1 MYKIKIFISFLIFST
16 LLIIT
21 SIIKNQTR
29 EIEKN
34 IFYLS
39 NIIHQKEK
47 DFNESYLDFSYL
59 TSPDLIDNKIDHLDN
74 EKYIIMEYSNIYL
87 DMSEFIDLKKKF
99 VTQEKN
105 EKKTE
110 KK

>member
-1 MYKIKIFISFLIFST
+1 MYRIKFFISFIIFST
-16 LLIIT
+16 LLVIT

-34 IFYLS
+34 ILYLS
-39 NIIHQKEK
+39 NKIHQKEK
-47 DFNESYLDFSYL
+47 DYNESYLDFSYL
-59 TSPDLIDNKIDHLDN
+59 TSPVLIDNKIDHLDN

-87 DMSEFIDLKKKF
+87 DITEFIDLKKKF

-105 EKKTE
+105 EKKIE

>member
-1 MYKIKIFISFLIFST
+1 MYKIKIFISCLIFST
-16 LLIIT
+16 LLVIT
-21 SIIKNQTR
+21 S
-29 EIEKN
+29 
-34 IFYLS
+34 
-39 NIIHQKEK
+39 IHQKEK

-59 TSPDLIDNKIDHLDN
+59 TSPDLIGNKIDHLDN

-105 EKKTE
+105 EKKIE
-110 KK
+110 KN